1 MLPGGWRDGREH
13 GAGGALTNRRERAKI
28 TGKMQTGIRQ
38 GCNAAFGFAAF
49 VQRTGTGREGSIAL
63 WIVLVARYMAVCVC
77 EPVTWVVCV
86 AFFRRMHYAQGG
98 ISELLTQS

>member
-28 TGKMQTGIRQ
+28 TGKMHTGIRQ

-49 VQRTGTGREGSIAL
+49 VQRTGTGREGSICPL
-63 WIVLVARYMAVCVC
+63 DRSGC
-77 EPVTWVVCV
+77 EV
-86 AFFRRMHYAQGG
+86 YGG
-98 ISELLTQS
+98 MRL